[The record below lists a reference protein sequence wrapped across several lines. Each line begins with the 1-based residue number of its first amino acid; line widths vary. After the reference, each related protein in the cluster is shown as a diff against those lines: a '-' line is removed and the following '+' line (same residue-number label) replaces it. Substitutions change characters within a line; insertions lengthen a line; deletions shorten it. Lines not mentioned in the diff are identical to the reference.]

1 MPRLAPVTSAVL
13 PLRSN
18 KASFFIATPES
29 AGILSEHNKPKEVSA
44 VEQKRV
50 LITGAGSGLGRAL
63 AFRFAENGWRVA
75 CADIRLERAEA
86 TVKLITDFGVGAMAL
101 TGDV

>member
-18 KASFFIATPES
+18 KAWFSIGPPGAADIP
-29 AGILSEHNKPKEVSA
+29 SEDSKPQEVSA

-50 LITGAGSGLGRAL
+50 LIAGAGSGLGRAL

-75 CADIRLERAEA
+75 CADIRLDRAQA
-86 TVKLITDFGVGAMAL
+86 TVKLITEFGVGAMAL
-101 TGDV
+101 KV